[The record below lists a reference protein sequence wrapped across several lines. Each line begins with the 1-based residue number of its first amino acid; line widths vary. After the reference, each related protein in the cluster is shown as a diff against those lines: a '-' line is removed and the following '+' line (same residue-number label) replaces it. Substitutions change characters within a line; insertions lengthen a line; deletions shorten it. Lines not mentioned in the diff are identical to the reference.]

1 MITAKE
7 IEQAVPEVRVCNIEE
22 QFTKSK
28 MLPRI
33 IIDFL
38 YKERLRTHFIYLD
51 VNKVD
56 DKDYILDKVA
66 ESIRNYI
73 VWFDK
78 NLIYR

>member
-38 YKERLRTHFIYLD
+38 YKERLKTLHIYLD

-56 DKDYILDKVA
+56 DKDYILEKV
-66 ESIRNYI
+66 
-73 VWFDK
+73 K
-78 NLIYR
+78 NALRSCIKLIDYNFN

>member
-38 YKERLRTHFIYLD
+38 YK
-51 VNKVD
+51 
-56 DKDYILDKVA
+56 
-66 ESIRNYI
+66 
-73 VWFDK
+73 
-78 NLIYR
+78 